1 MRRVLPFL
9 IFIALAI
16 QLLAACAPVYYDESS
31 AGEPSG
37 DASIANESSQDDSV
51 FDDMTFP
58 DRCREILLDAYRGKT
73 DEQLEAEF
81 EYNPDNCSGFGIAQ
95 SATSVYFAKGGLMRY
110 DKLTGKV
117 VPACADPLCDAQNC
131 ILSGSFFVAA
141 SKTKLFTARHMDD
154 KIALCVTNAD
164 GTNPKIVYKAAI
176 GEFMFPFILNEKICS
191 LNVSLD
197 PDGSAQTVLDMVDA
211 DGNFKRLIPPEKDMR
226 MNIIGNDVYISGKTG
241 IYRVKGDEFVRIYS
255 GNALNVSAVCG
266 GYIYFCRTSDEDIM
280 RMPVDGGEAEEVERY
295 PVGTIYRG
303 YAYSR
308 STCDDRRA
316 VTRTN
321 IETMETED
329 VFDLTGM
336 AIGPNIFIDGDY
348 LFLFL
353 TDEYDV
359 KKAEALSERNGK
371 KVNPKQ
377 HLAILDL
384 KTGKRYILIT
394 DYD

>member
-1 MRRVLPFL
+1 MRRILPFL
-9 IFIALAI
+9 LLISLAI

-31 AGEPSG
+31 ASEPSG
-37 DASIANESSQDDSV
+37 DASIANESSQYDSV

-58 DRCREILLDAYRGKT
+58 DRYREILLDAYKGKT

-81 EYNPDNCSGFGIAQ
+81 EYNPDNCSGICMAQ
-95 SATSVYFAKGGLMRY
+95 SATSIYFLDGRLMRY
-110 DKLTGKV
+110 DKVTGKA
-117 VPACADPLCDAQNC
+117 VPACADPLCDPQNC

-164 GTNPKIVYKAAI
+164 GTNPKIVYKAEI

-197 PDGSAQTVLDMVDA
+197 SDGSTQTVLDMVDA

-266 GYIYFCRTSDEDIM
+266 GYIYFCRTSDEDMM

-303 YAYSR
+303 YAYSLATR
-308 STCDDRRA
+308 DDRTA
-316 VTRTN
+316 ITRTN
-321 IETMETED
+321 IETMEKED

-359 KKAEALSERNGK
+359 KKAEALSEKRGK
-371 KVNPKQ
+371 KVDPKQ

-394 DYD
+394 DQ

>member
-1 MRRVLPFL
+1 MRRILPFL
-9 IFIALAI
+9 VLIALAI

-37 DASIANESSQDDSV
+37 DASIANESSQYDSV

-58 DRCREILLDAYRGKT
+58 DRYREILLDAYKGKT

-81 EYNPDNCSGFGIAQ
+81 EYNPDNCSGICMAQ
-95 SATSVYFAKGGLMRY
+95 SATSIYFLDGRLMRY
-110 DKLTGKV
+110 DKLTGKA
-117 VPACADPLCDAQNC
+117 VPACADPLCDPQNC
-131 ILSGSFFVAA
+131 ILSGSFFVAT

-164 GTNPKIVYKAAI
+164 GTNPKIVYKAEI

-197 PDGSAQTVLDMVDA
+197 SDGNTQTVLDMVDA

-266 GYIYFCRTSDEDIM
+266 GYIYFCRTSDEDMM

-303 YAYSR
+303 YAYSLATR
-308 STCDDRRA
+308 DDRTA
-316 VTRTN
+316 ITRTN
-321 IETMETED
+321 IETMEKED

-336 AIGPNIFIDGDY
+336 TKGNNLFIDGDY
-348 LFLFL
+348 LFLTL

-359 KKAEALSERNGK
+359 KKAEALSEKKGK
-371 KVNPKQ
+371 K
-377 HLAILDL
+377 
-384 KTGKRYILIT
+384 
-394 DYD
+394 

>member
-1 MRRVLPFL
+1 MRRILPFIVL
-9 IFIALAI
+9 IALAI
-16 QLLAACAPVYYDESS
+16 QLLAGCAPVYYDESS

-58 DRCREILLDAYRGKT
+58 DRYREILLDAYKGKT

-81 EYNPDNCSGFGIAQ
+81 EYNPDNCSGICMAQ
-95 SATSVYFAKGGLMRY
+95 SATSIYFLDGRLMRY
-110 DKLTGKV
+110 DKVTGKA
-117 VPACADPLCDAQNC
+117 VPACADPLCDPQNC
-131 ILSGSFFVAA
+131 ILSGSFFVAT

-164 GTNPKIVYKAAI
+164 GTNPKIVYKAEM

-191 LNVSLD
+191 LNASLD
-197 PDGSAQTVLDMVDA
+197 SDGSAQTVLDMVDA

-255 GNALNVSAVCG
+255 GNALYVSAVCG
-266 GYIYFCRTSDEDIM
+266 GYIYFCRTSDEDMM

-303 YAYSR
+303 YAYSLATR
-308 STCDDRRA
+308 DDRTA
-316 VTRTN
+316 ITRTN
-321 IETMETED
+321 IETMEKED

-336 AIGPNIFIDGDY
+336 TKGANLFIDGDY
-348 LFLFL
+348 LFLTL
-353 TDEYDV
+353 TDDV
-359 KKAEALSERNGK
+359 KKAEALSEKRGK
-371 KVNPKQ
+371 KVDPKQ

-394 DYD
+394 DQ

>member
-1 MRRVLPFL
+1 MRRILPFL
-9 IFIALAI
+9 VLIALAI

-37 DASIANESSQDDSV
+37 DASIANESSQYDSV

-58 DRCREILLDAYRGKT
+58 DRYREILLDAYKGKT

-81 EYNPDNCSGFGIAQ
+81 EYNPDNCSGICMAQ
-95 SATSVYFAKGGLMRY
+95 SATSIYFLDGRLMRY
-110 DKLTGKV
+110 DKLTGKA
-117 VPACADPLCDAQNC
+117 VPACADPLCDPQNC
-131 ILSGSFFVAA
+131 ILSGSFFVAT

-164 GTNPKIVYKAAI
+164 GTNPKIVYKAEI

-197 PDGSAQTVLDMVDA
+197 SDGNTQTVLDMVDA

-266 GYIYFCRTSDEDIM
+266 GYIYFCRTSDKDMM

-303 YAYSR
+303 YAYSLATR
-308 STCDDRRA
+308 DDRTA
-316 VTRTN
+316 ITRTN
-321 IETMETED
+321 IETMEKED

-336 AIGPNIFIDGDY
+336 TKGNNLFIDGDY
-348 LFLFL
+348 LFLTL

-359 KKAEALSERNGK
+359 KKAEALSEKKGK
-371 KVNPKQ
+371 K
-377 HLAILDL
+377 
-384 KTGKRYILIT
+384 
-394 DYD
+394 